1 MESLLPG
8 VLSLSSSSFD
18 LFRSWS
24 RSRLFLFHLLLL
36 ILLLQSLFFAFHY
49 LFSLLILLLCPL
61 HLVLVSLL
69 FLLSLLHSFRLP
81 DLFCSCFF
89 CHGVGERSQRVSQVQ
104 LVPRVRLPANRD
116 LLLAAALGVWLCR
129 RRCFKPKIMFPCS
142 WCLLLFILPFI
153 FLPLSLSLSPSL
165 LDSLVTSPYPSLPRS
180 SSPSLQLPLPHC
192 IFLSLPLS
200 LPPTIFLCHFPL
212 PLLTLSFLLASPS
225 LLAGT
230 PG

>member
-8 VLSLSSSSFD
+8 VLSLSSFD

-24 RSRLFLFHLLLL
+24 RSRLFLFHLLVL

-129 RRCFKPKIMFPCS
+129 RRCFKPEDYVPMFLVSASLYPS
-142 WCLLLFILPFI
+142 FHFSPALAFALPF
-153 FLPLSLSLSPSL
+153 
-165 LDSLVTSPYPSLPRS
+165 
-180 SSPSLQLPLPHC
+180 
-192 IFLSLPLS
+192 
-200 LPPTIFLCHFPL
+200 PP
-212 PLLTLSFLLASPS
+212 
-225 LLAGT
+225 
-230 PG
+230 